1 MNVREDALEAF
12 YEGTKHTVDPS
23 PPQSDFWLPILQF
36 GLAVQAELHDHV
48 YAKRRVERPLIL
60 LGGVEPSARA
70 VVRVPFDPATDN

>member
-1 MNVREDALEAF
+1 MSARTLSRPFTKALS
-12 YEGTKHTVDPS
+12 TLSIHP

-48 YAKRRVERPLIL
+48 YAKHRVERPLIL